1 MQSLPNKRGRKSLFT
16 SREVDEIQRAEGT
29 LEEIAQRYRASRAT
43 IARIRSYSYEYGA
56 VDSTDVARTHSVPGR
71 KPRSRSSKL
80 QEETLREIAADPRP
94 QREVAEHWGVSI
106 PYVAKLRAKYGTT
119 NAPGHVVHPAI
130 KAAILHFDQS
140 DKSDEWLAEKF
151 NIPAV
156 IVRRIRDGEE
166 EQTGV

>member
-1 MQSLPNKRGRKSLFT
+1 MQQFPNKRGRKSLFT

-29 LEEIAQRYRASRAT
+29 LEEIALRYRASRAT

-56 VDSTDVARTHSVPGR
+56 VDSADVARTHSVPGR

-80 QEETLREIAADPRP
+80 QEETLREIAADPRS
-94 QREVAEHWGVSI
+94 QREVAEYWGVSI

-130 KAAILHFDQS
+130 KAAILLAH
-140 DKSDEWLAEKF
+140 DKSDEALAEKF